1 MLFIFVILHHLQDL
15 EVAIRDVQG
24 TVNSMNAV
32 GNEIIRQSAAPDS
45 NTMRENLDSLN
56 QRWKNISAE
65 VLERQDR

>member
-1 MLFIFVILHHLQDL
+1 
-15 EVAIRDVQG
+15 
-24 TVNSMNAV
+24 MNAV